1 MKILTMLIAVGCFQ
15 GETIV
20 INTREMVGVQDREQI
35 IRGTCDGQATSLT
48 ITNATRE
55 RPGQLVLRAGS
66 VERELPP
73 TFLDGSLVTNGLY
86 HTGLACDGRRLQLS
100 GLAIRDEGDEAV
112 LIRQK
117 AVLDMRSGAL
127 RVTELRRL
135 SPAETRSEL
144 TAGQDATIDS
154 SGRLAVPR

>member
-1 MKILTMLIAVGCFQ
+1 MNVLAILVAFGAVQ
-15 GETIV
+15 PETI
-20 INTREMVGVQDREQI
+20 IIDTRDMIDVQDREQI
-35 IRGTCDGQATSLT
+35 NRGTCDGQPASLT

-73 TFLDGSLVTNGLY
+73 TFLDGSMVANGLY
-86 HTGLACDGRRLQLS
+86 HTGLACDGRRLKLS
-100 GLAIRDEGDEAV
+100 GLAIRDDGDEAV
-112 LIRQK
+112 LVRQD
-117 AVLDMRSGAL
+117 AVLDMRSGTL

-144 TAGQDATIDS
+144 TAGNGATIDS
-154 SGRLAVPR
+154 SGRLVDPQ